1 LRTII
6 GMQLPKVFGSERLDS
21 VIDFLSSM
29 KEQNTLVLNWKNVSI
44 LEPAALAIM
53 AVIRDQSI
61 EKKSIITHVGLKKDI
76 RKEFPQECF
85 STVQLE
91 NLPKPSAFDF
101 QTNSSFLL
109 CCQGGIDLRYKQI
122 LDEKFSYLNEDL
134 LFSIQLVFNELIQ
147 NAVDH
152 STSERYYI
160 YFGVLEDEVHFGVL
174 DMGVSLPA
182 KMEQKYSA
190 ENDIEFLEMSLKE
203 GTSTRRQRT
212 GGLGLFH
219 TFEIIKDVKG
229 KFVFISRDGQVRRY
243 FAQRK
248 VKRLK
253 LKSRLY
259 GTWVMFTFHLKQ
271 ENL

>member
-1 LRTII
+1 
-6 GMQLPKVFGSERLDS
+6 MQLPKVFGSERLDS
-21 VIDFLSSM
+21 VIEFLSMM
-29 KEQNTLVLNWKNVSI
+29 KDLDELI
-44 LEPAALAIM
+44 LDWTKVEHVEPAALAIM
-53 AVIRDQSI
+53 AVIRDQSL
-61 EKKSIITHVGLKKDI
+61 EKKTKISHVGLTREM
-76 RKEFPQECF
+76 RKNFPEESL
-85 STVQLE
+85 STIKSE
-91 NLPKPSAFDF
+91 KLPHQTRFDF
-101 QTNSSFLL
+101 QTKSSFLL
-109 CCQGGIDLRYKQI
+109 CCQGGVDLRYIQF
-122 LDEKFSYLNEDL
+122 LSNKFSHIDEDL
-134 LFSIQLVFNELIQ
+134 RFSIQLVFNELIQ

-160 YFGVLEDEVHFGVL
+160 YFGEFQKEIHFGVL
-174 DMGVSLPA
+174 DMGVTLPA

-190 ENDIEFLEMSLKE
+190 QDDVSFLELSLKE

-248 VKRLK
+248 VKRMN

-259 GTWVMFTFHLKQ
+259 GTWVMFTFQVKQ
-271 ENL
+271 EIK